1 MDPQRGDVQPRQTWT
16 RPSVAP
22 LTDSGSRSDTP
33 DVAARN
39 GAPITGEPTPATIL

>member
-1 MDPQRGDVQPRQTWT
+1 MEITPKQTWT

-22 LTDSGSRSDTP
+22 LTDPGSRSDTP

-39 GAPITGEPTPATIL
+39 GIPLSGELL